1 MLLGA
6 GALAFNLGF
15 IFMGTYHW
23 FTWDIVE
30 PIAYF
35 MDLSTSIALMGLF
48 FLGRRGQYNNEWFK
62 DYLKR
67 RSLNNNKEWVKL

>member
-48 FLGRRGQYNNEWFK
+48 FLGRRG
-62 DYLKR
+62 
-67 RSLNNNKEWVKL
+67 